1 MNQFHYFFQIYIKHL
16 CGFICFLGDNQSNKR
31 RSFTELHRGITENH
45 EGITKK
51 HKGVTECSRGFRILN
66 LDELYLSKVWAAS
79 KRNIIAMFF
88 LSIVLSTFAQSQ
100 SKLDWFPSGLNIM
113 PFTANILEARDGV
126 SYLTGADKLR
136 LDIGTSTDIYRL
148 SKDNSVLTFGADL
161 FTYTRLRSENNFRF
175 PVETIDYFFGLNS
188 GYKII
193 DGDHQY
199 GFRFRFSHIS
209 AHLVDGRFD
218 KSSGG
223 WQYNYQPFVY
233 SREFF
238 ELLPFY
244 QFDTFRIYG
253 GMTYLIHVIPDG
265 IGKEIYQAGFD
276 YYFTFFP
283 LKSIVPFAAD
293 DFKLSQIGK
302 YSGDNIIMAGIKLG
316 KYNGKGFKIFYS
328 YTSGKSIHGEFYN
341 LFESY
346 SSIGFNFDL

>member
-1 MNQFHYFFQIYIKHL
+1 MRKVLSGLFVL
-16 CGFICFLGDNQSNKR
+16 ICFSATGLSQ
-31 RSFTELHRGITENH
+31 
-45 EGITKK
+45 TKA
-51 HKGVTECSRGFRILN
+51 E
-66 LDELYLSKVWAAS
+66 
-79 KRNIIAMFF
+79 
-88 LSIVLSTFAQSQ
+88 
-100 SKLDWFPSGLNIM
+100 WFPSGLNIM

-136 LDIGTSTDIYRL
+136 LDIGASTDIYRI
-148 SKDNSVLTFGADL
+148 SNNNSVLSFGADI
-161 FTYTRLRSENNFRF
+161 FTFTRLRSENNFRF

-193 DGDHQY
+193 AGDNQY

-218 KSSGG
+218 KGSVTWLNGL
-223 WQYNYQPFVY
+223 QPFVY

-244 QFDTFRIYG
+244 QFNTLRFYA

-283 LKSIVPFAAD
+283 VNSIVPFAAD
-293 DFKLSQIGK
+293 DFKLSQIGS
-302 YSGDNIIMAGIKLG
+302 YFGNNIFMAGIKFG
-316 KYNGKGFKIFYS
+316 EYDRKGFKIYYS
-328 YTSGKSIHGEFYN
+328 YTSGKSIHGELYN
-341 LFESY
+341 LSESY
-346 SSIGFNFDL
+346 SSIGFNFDF

>member
-1 MNQFHYFFQIYIKHL
+1 MAVL
-16 CGFICFLGDNQSNKR
+16 
-31 RSFTELHRGITENH
+31 
-45 EGITKK
+45 
-51 HKGVTECSRGFRILN
+51 
-66 LDELYLSKVWAAS
+66 
-79 KRNIIAMFF
+79 F
-88 LSIVLSTFAQSQ
+88 LSASFCIQANSQ
-100 SKLDWFPSGLNIM
+100 TKGEWFPSGLNIR

-126 SYLTGADKLR
+126 SYLTSADKLR
-136 LDIGTSTDIYRL
+136 LDIGTSTDIYRV
-148 SKDNSVLTFGADL
+148 SGDNSVLSFGADL
-161 FTYTRLRSENNFRF
+161 FTFTRLRSENNFRF
-175 PVETIDYFFGLNS
+175 PVETIDYFFGINS

-193 DGDHQY
+193 HGDNQY

-218 KSSGG
+218 KSSGN
-223 WQYNYQPFVY
+223 WQNNIQPFVY

-244 QFDTFRIYG
+244 QFKTLRVYA

-276 YYFTFFP
+276 YFFTFFP
-283 LKSIVPFAAD
+283 VKSIVPFAAD
-293 DFKLSQIGK
+293 DFKLSQINK
-302 YSGDNIIMAGIKLG
+302 YFGNNIFMAGIKFG
-316 KYNGKGFKIFYS
+316 KYDGKGFRIYYS

>member
-1 MNQFHYFFQIYIKHL
+1 MEYWSNGIMEW
-16 CGFICFLGDNQSNKR
+16 CGKIVFI
-31 RSFTELHRGITENH
+31 T
-45 EGITKK
+45 
-51 HKGVTECSRGFRILN
+51 
-66 LDELYLSKVWAAS
+66 
-79 KRNIIAMFF
+79 F
-88 LSIVLSTFAQSQ
+88 LSVLIFNQAFCQT
-100 SKLDWFPSGLNIM
+100 KEEWFPSGLNIM
-113 PFTANILEARDGV
+113 PYTANILEARDGV
-126 SYLTGADKLR
+126 SYLTSADKLR
-136 LDIGTSTDIYRL
+136 LDIGTSSDVYKITYG
-148 SKDNSVLTFGADL
+148 NSVLTFGADL

-188 GYKII
+188 GYRVIN
-193 DGDHQY
+193 GNNQY

-218 KSSGG
+218 KSTGD
-223 WQYNYQPFVY
+223 WQYNYPPFVY

-283 LKSIVPFAAD
+283 IKTIVPFAAD
-293 DFKLSQIGK
+293 DFKLSQIGS
-302 YSGDNIIMAGIKLG
+302 YFGNNILMAGIKLG
-316 KYNGKGFKIFYS
+316 KYNGIGFKIYYS
-328 YTSGKSIHGEFYN
+328 YTSGKSVHGLFYN